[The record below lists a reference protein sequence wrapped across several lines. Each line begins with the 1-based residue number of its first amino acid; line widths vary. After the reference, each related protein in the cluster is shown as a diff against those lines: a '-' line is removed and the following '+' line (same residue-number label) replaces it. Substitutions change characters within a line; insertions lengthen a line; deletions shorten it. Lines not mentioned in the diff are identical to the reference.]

1 MQLRVIKVRKQGRS
15 KPNLAS
21 LMSALD
27 PSRVCNKAVRINF
40 SLKGVYS
47 NHLLRRMRSSI
58 CNMVRLYLSVQ
69 DPIRILLVDEQTIL
83 REGLRLII
91 ENYPEFQVIGDA
103 GDKKK
108 AIDMASLQQP
118 RIIVVDPALE
128 CDQGGGII
136 GDLLTAAKDAYV
148 IILTAAKLPEAHKR
162 AVLLG
167 ARGLVFKQEAS
178 QILIKAIKKVH
189 AGEIWLERYM
199 TATLLTE
206 ALCGTRK
213 VQDPEAKKIANL
225 TLREHEVINLISEG
239 LKNKEIAARLFISE
253 STVSHHL
260 TSIFNKLGT
269 SDRLQLIVYA
279 HRHGLTKQAQ

>member
-1 MQLRVIKVRKQGRS
+1 
-15 KPNLAS
+15 
-21 LMSALD
+21 
-27 PSRVCNKAVRINF
+27 
-40 SLKGVYS
+40 
-47 NHLLRRMRSSI
+47 
-58 CNMVRLYLSVQ
+58 MVRLYLSVQ